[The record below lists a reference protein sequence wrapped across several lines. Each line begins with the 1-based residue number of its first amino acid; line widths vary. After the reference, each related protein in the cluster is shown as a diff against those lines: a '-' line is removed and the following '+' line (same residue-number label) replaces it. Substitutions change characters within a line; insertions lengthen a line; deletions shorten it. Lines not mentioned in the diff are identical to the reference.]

1 MPELFELPL
10 TLLLT
15 KGLLGK
21 KYLEIILTSFLVLA
35 GRGSGGRALLIVT
48 GFGFLIVLLDDER
61 TTLGVSLAEIFSLSD
76 LEWLSV

>member
-1 MPELFELPL
+1 LPELFELPL

-15 KGLLGK
+15 ESLLDK
-21 KYLEIILTSFLVLA
+21 KYLEMILTSFLVLA
-35 GRGSGGRALLIVT
+35 GRGGSGGALLIVT

-76 LEWLSV
+76 LEQLSV

>member
-1 MPELFELPL
+1 M
-10 TLLLT
+10 LLLT

-21 KYLEIILTSFLVLA
+21 KYLEMILTSFLVLA
-35 GRGSGGRALLIVT
+35 GREGGSRALLIVT

-76 LEWLSV
+76 LEQLSV